1 MLLIDKKLFKQGAS
15 MIEPFDEEQVTN
27 IGYDL
32 RTDCFFLDTNTSKKE
47 VDLAPGDTVF
57 VRTTETLDLPNDMAA
72 AVQLRNSRIRQGLS
86 LTAPIYQPGHKSK
99 VFFRVTNAT
108 KQVIHLDSE
117 KGIGYLVFIQLE
129 EPVEKPYNGAFQN
142 EDAFVGM
149 STYRGTLADDVTDL
163 VQRTR

>member
-1 MLLIDKKLFKQGAS
+1 MIPPTFLLGRFDGWQRPPRLGTAEGAFAFLQQPLEIRPELCFISSIQQGGGSMLLIDKKLFKQGAS

-72 AVQLRNSRIRQGLS
+72 AQQPHPAGAEPDRADLS
-86 LTAPIYQPGHKSK
+86 AGTQIKGVFPG
-99 VFFRVTNAT
+99 
-108 KQVIHLDSE
+108 
-117 KGIGYLVFIQLE
+117 
-129 EPVEKPYNGAFQN
+129 N
-142 EDAFVGM
+142 ECHETGDPSG
-149 STYRGTLADDVTDL
+149 
-163 VQRTR
+163 Q

>member
-108 KQVIHLDSE
+108 KQVIHLD
-117 KGIGYLVFIQLE
+117 
-129 EPVEKPYNGAFQN
+129 
-142 EDAFVGM
+142 
-149 STYRGTLADDVTDL
+149 
-163 VQRTR
+163 